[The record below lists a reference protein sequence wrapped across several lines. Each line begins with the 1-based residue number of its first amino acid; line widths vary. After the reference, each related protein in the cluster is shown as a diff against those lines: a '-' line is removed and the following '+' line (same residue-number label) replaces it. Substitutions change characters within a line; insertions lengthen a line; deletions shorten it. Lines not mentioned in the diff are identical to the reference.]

1 MTDAEK
7 AWEWFNER
15 FKNHHHQLH
24 EGIPKCCIA
33 ISTIHT
39 ALHRAA
45 ECEKAYE
52 GALIQSDSYKN
63 AIKLVNK
70 QADDL
75 EAENKSLKDK
85 AQGLLDVAMEVIND
99 CAHYIPAPPWEITYK
114 LNKGIAA
121 FKADDLGVVNDLKEF
136 YHSLPILLDQEYTS
150 YSPNLNA
157 HHEIFWE
164 NIYQAFK
171 QRLEHE
177 GSEK

>member
-85 AQGLLDVAMEVIND
+85 AQGLVKALKMSRDVFCSSSGTQYD
-99 CAHYIPAPPWEITYK
+99 GYK
-114 LNKGIAA
+114 IIIDMISRELAA
-121 FKADDLGVVNDLKEF
+121 FGADDLGVGL
-136 YHSLPILLDQEYTS
+136 
-150 YSPNLNA
+150 
-157 HHEIFWE
+157 
-164 NIYQAFK
+164 
-171 QRLEHE
+171 
-177 GSEK
+177 